1 MKRLLASLMIV
12 PLLLV
17 ACSDDEGKDKDQSS
31 NKDQTTQKDKKTDQD
46 KQKEK
51 DNKAKDNKEKDDK
64 AKEEES
70 NDNGASSSDNNQG
83 AHDGQSTTESQQ
95 NQNQADQGQSSAQ
108 GQQNN
113 ASNSNGNEQNQT
125 SQSSS
130 QSQPK
135 YVAPY
140 QGQNVTPV
148 AQNIVRQ
155 QVDRQQALRH
165 LPNFQTSLDN
175 AQAEVNRLNGQN
187 NPYNDY
193 ALQGDG
199 NRYSYMFSFINQ
211 SQPGTYTIV
220 TVDGTGQAKIVDPA
234 YRQ

>member
-1 MKRLLASLMIV
+1 MKRLLASLIIV
-12 PLLLV
+12 PFLFA
-17 ACSDDEGKDKDQSS
+17 ACSDEEGKDKDQSA
-31 NKDQTTQKDKKTDQD
+31 NKEQTTQKDKKENQD
-46 KQKEK
+46 KQKE
-51 DNKAKDNKEKDDK
+51 NKAKDSKDKDNKG
-64 AKEEES
+64 KEDQS
-70 NDNGASSSDNNQG
+70 NDNNATSSDNNQNSH
-83 AHDGQSTTESQQ
+83 ANPNTNDTQQ
-95 NQNQADQGQSSAQ
+95 NQTQQGQSSAQ

-113 ASNSNGNEQNQT
+113 TPNSNGNSQT
-125 SQSSS
+125 SQSSNGS

-140 QGQNVTPV
+140 QGQNVAPV
-148 AQNIVRQ
+148 AQNIVSQ
-155 QVDRQQALRH
+155 QVDRQQALRF

-175 AQAEVNRLNGQN
+175 AQTEVNRLNGQN

-199 NRYSYMFSFINQ
+199 GHYSYMFSFINL

-220 TVDGTGQAKIVDPA
+220 TVDGTGQAKIIDPA

>member
-31 NKDQTTQKDKKTDQD
+31 NKDQTTQKDKKVDQD

-51 DNKAKDNKEKDDK
+51 DNKAKDDK
-64 AKEEES
+64 AKDEQS
-70 NDNGASSSDNNQG
+70 KDNSATSGNNEGTDN
-83 AHDGQSTTESQQ
+83 GQSTNDTQQ
-95 NQNQADQGQSSAQ
+95 NQ
-108 GQQNN
+108 
-113 ASNSNGNEQNQT
+113 ASNDNGNEQNQT
-125 SQSSS
+125 SPSSS
-130 QSQPK
+130 QSKPT

-140 QGQNVTPV
+140 QGQNVAPV

-155 QVDRQQALRH
+155 QVDRQQALKN

-175 AQAEVNRLNGQN
+175 AQAEVNRFNGQN

-199 NRYSYMFSFINQ
+199 GHYSYMFSFINQ
-211 SQPGTYTIV
+211 SQPGTYTVV

>member
-51 DNKAKDNKEKDDK
+51 DNKAKEKKEKDDK

-95 NQNQADQGQSSAQ
+95 NQADQGQSSAQ

-113 ASNSNGNEQNQT
+113 ASNSNRNGQNQT

-140 QGQNVTPV
+140 QGQNVIPV

-165 LPNFQTSLDN
+165 LPNFQTSLDS

>member
-31 NKDQTTQKDKKTDQD
+31 NKDQTTQKDKKADQD
-46 KQKEK
+46 KQKDNKAKDSKEK
-51 DNKAKDNKEKDDK
+51 DNKAKDTQ
-64 AKEEES
+64 S
-70 NDNGASSSDNNQG
+70 NDNGASSSDVNQG
-83 AHDGQSTTESQQ
+83 TNDGQSTTESQQ
-95 NQNQADQGQSSAQ
+95 NQNQADQGQSSTQ
-108 GQQNN
+108 DQQNN
-113 ASNSNGNEQNQT
+113 ATNGNGNGQNQT

-165 LPNFQTSLDN
+165 LPNFQTSLDS

-220 TVDGTGQAKIVDPA
+220 TVDGTGHAKIVDPA

>member
-51 DNKAKDNKEKDDK
+51 DNKAK
-64 AKEEES
+64 EEES

-83 AHDGQSTTESQQ
+83 ARDGQSTTESQQ
-95 NQNQADQGQSSAQ
+95 NQNQADQDQSSAQ

-113 ASNSNGNEQNQT
+113 ASNSNGNGQNQT

-165 LPNFQTSLDN
+165 LPNFQTSLDS

>member
-1 MKRLLASLMIV
+1 MKRLLASLIIV
-12 PLLLV
+12 PFLFA
-17 ACSDDEGKDKDQSS
+17 ACSDEEGKDKDQSA
-31 NKDQTTQKDKKTDQD
+31 NKEQTTQKDKKENQD

-51 DNKAKDNKEKDDK
+51 ENKAKDSKDKDNKG
-64 AKEEES
+64 KEDQS
-70 NDNGASSSDNNQG
+70 NDNNATSSDNNQN
-83 AHDGQSTTESQQ
+83 ANANPNTNDTQQ
-95 NQNQADQGQSSAQ
+95 NQNQTQQGQSSAQ

-113 ASNSNGNEQNQT
+113 TPNSNGNSQT
-125 SQSSS
+125 SQSSNGS

-140 QGQNVTPV
+140 QGQNVAPV

-155 QVDRQQALRH
+155 QVDRQQALKN

-199 NRYSYMFSFINQ
+199 GHYSYMFSFINQ
-211 SQPGTYTIV
+211 SQPGTYTVV

>member
-31 NKDQTTQKDKKTDQD
+31 NKDQTTQKDKKADQD
-46 KQKEK
+46 KQKDNKAKDSKEK
-51 DNKAKDNKEKDDK
+51 DNKAKDTQ
-64 AKEEES
+64 S
-70 NDNGASSSDNNQG
+70 NDNGASSSDVNQG
-83 AHDGQSTTESQQ
+83 TNDGQSTTESQQ
-95 NQNQADQGQSSAQ
+95 N
-108 GQQNN
+108 
-113 ASNSNGNEQNQT
+113 QNQT

-165 LPNFQTSLDN
+165 LPNFQTSLDS

-220 TVDGTGQAKIVDPA
+220 TVDGTGHAKIVDPA

>member
-51 DNKAKDNKEKDDK
+51 DNKAK
-64 AKEEES
+64 EENS

-83 AHDGQSTTESQQ
+83 ANDGQSTTESQQ

-113 ASNSNGNEQNQT
+113 ASNSNGNGQNQT
-125 SQSSS
+125 SQSSA

-165 LPNFQTSLDN
+165 LPNFQTSLDS

-193 ALQGDG
+193 ALQGEG